1 MESGN
6 RAGVVGVVWRGEGRL
21 ATSPRAWMAANGRRQ
36 DAPHRRLTALGGHL
50 AQRRPQPLHPRPASA
65 DDDPAAVFGRQCR
78 LQVPLPGARF
88 GAQLE
93 GADLS
98 SGPLRPEQARW
109 LTDALWRHSVL
120 FIPGQALGED
130 GRLERLANYFGAPVP
145 GPGQK
150 PGESNVY
157 EGSLLP
163 QILRSV
169 DSPNHGNS
177 AAGWHAGPPPPLHQ
191 PSCGRR
197 FTGLLLQI

>member
-1 MESGN
+1 
-6 RAGVVGVVWRGEGRL
+6 
-21 ATSPRAWMAANGRRQ
+21 MAANGRRQ
-36 DAPHRRLTALGGHL
+36 DAPHRRLTALGSHL
-50 AQRRPQPLHPRPASA
+50 AQRRPQPLHPRPTSA
-65 DDDPAAVFGRQCR
+65 DDDPAAAAVFGRQCR

-130 GRLERLANYFGAPVP
+130 GRLEMLANYFGAPVP

-169 DSPNHGNS
+169 DSPNNGNS
-177 AAGWHAGPPPPLHQ
+177 AAGWHAGPPPPLTTALLWPPFH
-191 PSCGRR
+191 RTAR
-197 FTGLLLQI
+197 LLLQI